1 MANARR
7 IQAEVLYNGQE
18 VGLSGKLTG
27 LSYTDNDSGVSDEI
41 TLTFEERA
49 AGWIRDVLKPEKGA
63 DLDVTLWFINWNQDG
78 DRLQYHCGNFTLDDF
93 TYSAPPRRCVLKG
106 VSIPA
111 DQGFKADKVSKTW
124 QGVTLRQ
131 IAEEIKN
138 KYGMAN
144 LYYWGPDPDPIL
156 ESVEQDK
163 KPDSTFLAELCDKQ
177 GMFLKI
183 YKRGLV
189 IFDKSIYEARGI
201 TRTFTEPELEDGYSW
216 NDTLDGTYTGAKLTY
231 THTSGKGS
239 QKKAETI
246 AVTVG
251 EGPRWLELDDKVD
264 SEEDALRLCRAKVNE
279 ENEKMCTLNF
289 SAPADPNIVATCN
302 IALQGMG
309 SMDGKYFVTK
319 VSHSLS
325 GKHSMKVSAYRIFNR
340 L

>member
-1 MANARR
+1 MANARSIR
-7 IQAEVLYNGQE
+7 ATVLYNGQE
-18 VGLSGKLTG
+18 VGLSSKLTA
-27 LSYTDNDSGVSDEI
+27 LSYTDNASGTSDEI
-41 TLTFEERA
+41 TLTFEERS
-49 AGWIRDVLKPEKGA
+49 AGWIRDVLRPAKGA
-63 DLDVTLWFINWNQDG
+63 DLDVTLWFINWRKDG
-78 DRLQYHCGNFTLDDF
+78 DRLEYHCGNFTLDDM

-111 DQGFKADKVSKTW
+111 DQGFKADRISKTW

-144 LYYWGPDPDPIL
+144 LYYWGPEPDPVLASI
-156 ESVEQDK
+156 EQDK

-201 TRTFTEPELEDGYSW
+201 TRTFRESDIEDGYSW

-231 THTSGKGS
+231 THTSGSGS
-239 QKKAETI
+239 KKKTETI
-246 AVTVG
+246 AVTIG
-251 EGPRWLELDDKVD
+251 EGPRWLELDDKVE
-264 SEEDALRLCRAKVNE
+264 SEADAIRLCKAKVNE
-279 ENEKMCTLNF
+279 ENEKMCTVNF
-289 SAPADPNIVATCN
+289 TAPADPDIVATCN
-302 IALQGMG
+302 IALEGMG